1 MEVEHPLPPGKG
13 DEKRDPETELIT
25 PRYLRVG

>member
-1 MEVEHPLPPGKG
+1 LPPGKG
-13 DEKRDPETELIT
+13 DEKRDPETELII